1 VNFLN
6 SSEIASIKL
15 NMAKAYSET
24 KQAILLNAET
34 NSSEQV
40 QVLEAIKENLGV
52 ALDLVL
58 LLNES
63 DPDSFPDGAESHK
76 AEAGIK

>member
-1 VNFLN
+1 MNFLN
-6 SSEIASIKL
+6 KSEIEGIKL
-15 NMAKAYSET
+15 NMARAYSET

-63 DPDSFPDGAESHK
+63 DPDSFESK
-76 AEAGIK
+76 SDKLQPELRK